1 MIDPKVIAVAEIRRT
16 ELLDQAAQHRL
27 AQRAADS
34 RHGRKPW
41 GRVVRDELTALRARI
56 SAMRR
61 PDLTKPADLALATTE
76 TT

>member
-1 MIDPKVIAVAEIRRT
+1 MIDPRTIALAEIRRT

-27 AQRAADS
+27 AQRAAAGV
-34 RHGRKPW
+34 RGRKPW
-41 GRVVRDELTALRARI
+41 GRVVRDELTALRARM

-61 PDLTKPADLALATTE
+61 PDLTKPADLVPAATE

>member
-1 MIDPKVIAVAEIRRT
+1 MIDPRTIALAEIRLA
-16 ELLDQAAQHRL
+16 ELHEQAAQHRL
-27 AQRAADS
+27 ARLAVGSS
-34 RHGRKPW
+34 RGRTAW

-61 PDLTKPADLALATTE
+61 SDLTKPAGLAPAATE